1 MVRNHLRGA
10 VVARNDK
17 RASQST
23 PAGGRRRGAEEPSK
37 TGKVDVGAR
46 LKALRMERNL
56 SQRDLAASSGV
67 TNGMISMIEQ
77 NKHSPSVATLNRI
90 TDALGISFSEF
101 FSTSEE
107 VAEPKIFFR
116 AGDLTRM
123 VDGKLEI
130 SIVAGERRQK
140 AMQILY
146 EIYHPGG
153 DTGPD
158 MLAHPGEEGG
168 VIISGEIEVMVGDR
182 REVLKAGDAYYFESN
197 IPHRFQNIGSEPVV
211 LVSACTPP
219 L

>member
-90 TDALGISFSEF
+90 TDALGIRDIAMPATPARVWEAYRAAAPAMA
-101 FSTSEE
+101 
-107 VAEPKIFFR
+107 AE
-116 AGDLTRM
+116 
-123 VDGKLEI
+123 
-130 SIVAGERRQK
+130 
-140 AMQILY
+140 
-146 EIYHPGG
+146 
-153 DTGPD
+153 
-158 MLAHPGEEGG
+158 
-168 VIISGEIEVMVGDR
+168 
-182 REVLKAGDAYYFESN
+182 
-197 IPHRFQNIGSEPVV
+197 
-211 LVSACTPP
+211 
-219 L
+219 